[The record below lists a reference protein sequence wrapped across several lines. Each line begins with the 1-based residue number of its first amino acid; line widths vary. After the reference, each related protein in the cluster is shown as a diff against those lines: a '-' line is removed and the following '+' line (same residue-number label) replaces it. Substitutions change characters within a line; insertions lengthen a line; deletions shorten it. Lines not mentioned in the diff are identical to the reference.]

1 MPDLPV
7 RPCLLVLAGPAA
19 PRRVELV
26 NLPFTIGRAEENSL
40 SIKDQLVSRKHAEL
54 IGLPDGGLLFRD
66 LRSRSGSFI
75 NGERVIEKRLA
86 EGDEIVLGDGS
97 VARLLYVAGST
108 MRPFVMMFEPDGTSQ
123 RFELVDSLFTVGR
136 SPDCSLQIKD
146 IAISRHHAEI
156 RRATDGAF
164 HVRDL
169 DSASG
174 TFVNGSRITGKPLV
188 TGDEIVL
195 ANPNV
200 ARLKFFDAGALV
212 RASTPP
218 AMKAA
223 ETSPDDHDELVGS
236 TTILI
241 TDQQTRF
248 LNAELMRQPEYVSDQ
263 TLQRLSA
270 LYQMSHKLL
279 PARDVN
285 ELAGIWLASLF
296 DALPL
301 DYGVILVVNPET
313 GQLEP
318 VASCGEAAEASNW
331 SKSLA
336 QRVFSENVAYLSD
349 DAVADTRFSESQ
361 SVMINQIRSVLVAPI
376 ASRQRV
382 WGVCYL
388 GSNRRAALF
397 KSEDLEFLMATSRE
411 AGLVIENLNL
421 VRELRAMQDQL
432 VKADRMATL
441 GKMCSSISH
450 ELRNRLALISGI
462 EIIEMKYPHDPEV
475 RQFSQMAITGQ
486 RRALELVEEIRSF
499 AKSTPTKFTMET
511 RQLLPTLERTLS
523 ILRVDTA
530 IIRRQLMLHPT
541 ANPYAVIN
549 EGKIEQVII
558 NLIRNAV
565 EATVEGSGQI
575 VVSVGIEHGMA
586 SIRVSDNGH
595 GIPADVLPRIWEPF
609 FTTKGDDGT
618 GLGLEICRRIVE
630 AHHGRMTVTSR
641 VGEGTCFTIYLPAAT
656 PPPDPKQIDLTGRI

>member
-1 MPDLPV
+1 MPDSSA
-7 RPCLLVLAGPAA
+7 RPCLLVLAGAA
-19 PRRVELV
+19 IPRRVDV
-26 NLPFTIGRAEENSL
+26 SAFPFTIGRTDENSL
-40 SIKDQLVSRKHAEL
+40 PIKDQLVSRKHAEL
-54 IGLPDGGLLFRD
+54 IRLPDGGMLFRD

-75 NGERVIEKRLA
+75 NGDRVIEQRLA
-86 EGDEIVLGDGS
+86 EGDEIVIGDGS

-108 MRPFVMMFEPDGTSQ
+108 LRPFVMLFESDGGAH
-123 RFELVDSLFTVGR
+123 RFELANALFTIGR
-136 SPDCSLQIKD
+136 SPDCSLQLKD

-174 TFVNGSRITGKPLV
+174 TFVNGARVTGKPLV

-200 ARLKFFDAGALV
+200 ARLKFFDASAITKPSLP
-212 RASTPP
+212 STVPLDAP
-218 AMKAA
+218 K
-223 ETSPDDHDELVGS
+223 PDVPEEDEVGL

-248 LNAELMRQPEYVSDQ
+248 LNTELMRQPEYVSDR
-263 TLQRLSA
+263 TLQRLTA
-270 LYQMSHKLL
+270 LYEITHKLL
-279 PARDVN
+279 PARDVA
-285 ELAGIWLASLF
+285 EMAGVWLAALF

-318 VASCGEAAEASNW
+318 VASCGDSEDVARLSQ
-331 SKSLA
+331 SLLK
-336 QRVFSENVAYLSD
+336 RVFSENIAYLSD
-349 DAVADTRFSESQ
+349 DAVTDTRFADSQ
-361 SVMINQIRSVLVAPI
+361 SVIINQIRSVLVAPI
-376 ASRQRV
+376 ATRQRV
-382 WGVCYL
+382 CGVCYL

-397 KSEDLEFLMATSRE
+397 GSEDLEFLMATARE
-411 AGLVIENLNL
+411 AGLVVENLNL
-421 VRELRAMQDQL
+421 VRELRATQDQL

-511 RQLLPTLERTLS
+511 RQLLPTIERTLS

-530 IIRRQLMLHPT
+530 IIRRQLTLHPT

-565 EATVEGSGQI
+565 EATREGSGLI
-575 VVSVGIEHGMA
+575 AVSVGVEHGMA
-586 SIRVSDNGH
+586 AIRISDNGC
-595 GIPADVLPRIWEPF
+595 GIPADILPRIWEPF

-618 GLGLEICRRIVE
+618 GLGLEICRRIIE
-630 AHHGRMTVTSR
+630 AHHGRMTCTSL
-641 VGEGTCFTIYLPAAT
+641 VGEGTSFTIFLPAAT
-656 PPPDPKQIDLTGRI
+656 PPDQVDLSRQI

>member
-19 PRRVELV
+19 PRRVELAV
-26 NLPFTIGRAEENSL
+26 LPFTIGRAEENSL
-40 SIKDQLVSRKHAEL
+40 SIKDQLVSRRHAEL
-54 IGLPDGGLLFRD
+54 IRLPDGGLLFRD

-75 NGERVIEKRLA
+75 NGERVIERRLA
-86 EGDEIVLGDGS
+86 EGDEIILGDGS

-108 MRPFVMMFEPDGTSQ
+108 MRPFVMLFEADGGSQ
-123 RFELVDSLFTVGR
+123 RFELMDSTFTIGR

-146 IAISRHHAEI
+146 IAISRHHAEV

-212 RASTPP
+212 KAATPVV
-218 AMKAA
+218 KSA
-223 ETSPDDHDELVGS
+223 ETSSDGPDDLIGS

-263 TLQRLSA
+263 TLQRLTA
-270 LYQMSHKLL
+270 LYQMTHKLL

-285 ELAGIWLASLF
+285 ELAGVWLASLF

-301 DYGVILVVNPET
+301 DYGVILVVNPEN

-336 QRVFSENVAYLSD
+336 QRVFTENVAYLSD

-397 KSEDLEFLMATSRE
+397 NSEDLEFLMATSRE

-462 EIIEMKYPHDPEV
+462 EIIEMKYPQDPEV

-499 AKSTPTKFTMET
+499 AKSTPTKFTMDS
-511 RQLLPTLERTLS
+511 RPLLPTLERTLS
-523 ILRVDTA
+523 ILRVDTS
-530 IIRRQLMLHPT
+530 IIRRHLTLHPT

-565 EATVEGSGQI
+565 EATAEGSGQI
-575 VVSVGIEHGMA
+575 AVSVGIEHGMA
-586 SIRVSDNGH
+586 AIRVSDNGH
-595 GIPADVLPRIWEPF
+595 GIPPDVLPRIWEPF

-630 AHHGRMTVTSR
+630 AHHGRMTVASR
-641 VGEGTCFTIYLPAAT
+641 VGEGTSFTIYLPAAT